1 MYNFIDYS
9 CDNCLRRKKFFKLK
23 LLKSYMQSTMLQ
35 ERLNGLAMIAIE
47 NAMLGNIQYE
57 ELIDQFALVN
67 VSRKTRFGV
76 KEDSL

>member
-1 MYNFIDYS
+1 
-9 CDNCLRRKKFFKLK
+9 
-23 LLKSYMQSTMLQ
+23 MLQ